1 MKLFVIS
8 HLNLRH
14 FQYKISIMARGT
26 RDSNGT
32 KASTHIGYARQQSRD
47 VQQEKVR
54 EWHSRPPDC
63 KENEK
68 KDGIEER
75 PNQFSND
82 LSMNKSSVISNK
94 SSREIQNSADVVH
107 TKFSETGDGMNQYL
121 DDSMSAKVSPVLGP
135 RCENAMT
142 DTFDMSTLNV
152 NLSKAVQKL
161 DTENGSVK
169 QKCIDDTGRIGD
181 MKLIENGDKNTYVSV
196 HNDLVDGH
204 VDSSGKEFSVNSASL
219 ENVATKA
226 DTECNGG
233 PEKDDTLDGL
243 GDSNTNSYRND
254 SSSLED
260 RSVEDNDDGSGMDEN
275 NGHTTSKKEI
285 QISKVKSQDVGEK
298 FKPDAYQQTQNV
310 HRLQDKNG
318 LRKI

>member
-1 MKLFVIS
+1 MKSFVIS

-32 KASTHIGYARQQSRD
+32 KASTHIGYVRQQSRD
-47 VQQEKVR
+47 VQHKKVM
-54 EWHSRPPDC
+54 ELHSRPPDC

-82 LSMNKSSVISNK
+82 LSMDKTFVISNK

-107 TKFSETGDGMNQYL
+107 TKYNETGDGMNQYL

-135 RCENAMT
+135 RFENAMT
-142 DTFDMSTLNV
+142 DTFDRSTVNV
-152 NLSKAVQKL
+152 NLSKVVQIL

-181 MKLIENGDKNTYVSV
+181 MELMENGDKDTYMSI
-196 HNDLVDGH
+196 HNDLVEGH
-204 VDSSGKEFSVNSASL
+204 VNSSEKEFSANSASL
-219 ENVATKA
+219 ENVATK
-226 DTECNGG
+226 THTG
-233 PEKDDTLDGL
+233 PEKDDTLDGI

-254 SSSLED
+254 SSSLAD
-260 RSVEDNDDGSGMDEN
+260 PSVEDNDDSSGMDEN
-275 NGHTTSKKEI
+275 NDHTTSKKEI
-285 QISKVKSQDVGEK
+285 QISEGKMFILYCPAWNLVCQK
-298 FKPDAYQQTQNV
+298 
-310 HRLQDKNG
+310 L
-318 LRKI
+318 